1 MTTPKKDIFKL
12 KLSDDNELSG
22 NTFQVSDIIISN
34 QLPTFSNMISHY
46 EMINFDDNSINIR
59 LYLNID
65 CSREEFENYVL
76 RHFTFSC
83 YNYQVEKYLKLNV
96 KHFE

>member
-12 KLSDDNELSG
+12 ELSDDNELAG
-22 NTFQVSDIIISN
+22 NTFQVSDVIISN

-46 EMINFDDNSINIR
+46 KIINFDDNSINIR

-65 CSREEFENYVL
+65 CSLDILPFL
-76 RHFTFSC
+76 
-83 YNYQVEKYLKLNV
+83 
-96 KHFE
+96 